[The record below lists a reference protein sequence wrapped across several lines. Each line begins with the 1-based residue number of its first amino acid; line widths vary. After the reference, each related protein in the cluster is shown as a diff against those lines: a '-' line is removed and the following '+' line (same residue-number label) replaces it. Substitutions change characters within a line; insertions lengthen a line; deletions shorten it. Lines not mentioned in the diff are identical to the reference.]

1 MIKGQGIGET
11 QEVTTK
17 GEQMCNEVLSK
28 AVASEREKKHVQL
41 VLQRLTQEDLLS
53 DLLKQKYKKMGVV
66 RDTIQDETK
75 KKDQF
80 YWSFSSLEVGKLK

>member
-1 MIKGQGIGET
+1 
-11 QEVTTK
+11 
-17 GEQMCNEVLSK
+17 
-28 AVASEREKKHVQL
+28 
-41 VLQRLTQEDLLS
+41 
-53 DLLKQKYKKMGVV
+53 MGVV